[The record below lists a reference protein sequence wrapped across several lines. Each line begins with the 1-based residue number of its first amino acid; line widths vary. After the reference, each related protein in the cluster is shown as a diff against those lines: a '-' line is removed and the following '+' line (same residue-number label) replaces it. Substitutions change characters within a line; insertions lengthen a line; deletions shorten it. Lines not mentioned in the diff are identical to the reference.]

1 MDTDDDKR
9 TIRNKEVRL
18 LTTVYSNMNPF
29 QRLISPRLPQ
39 AAVGMSGEAA
49 TAVQLERR
57 GGGLVVRSAG
67 LLPLPAGLVRPS
79 FDEPNVSD
87 GAELAGALNEL
98 LTSAGQV
105 RRKRWS
111 VALPEAAT
119 RTSILTMETA
129 PASRA
134 EGEEMLRW
142 KTERA
147 LGAPLDELRVSR
159 ERLKQDAQGRERHLV
174 TAVRLSVLAEYEQ
187 VFAALGWNAGLILP
201 RHMGEAWWLMR
212 DGAQAAGADSL
223 LVSSHAEGFTAVVLR
238 AGAPLYVR
246 GVICET
252 EDRADE
258 LYRFLLFYRDRTFP
272 QAAEGVEPPAPLYG
286 AGLGRLLVAGTGLDE
301 SAPRAVQPSDLRL
314 TFPAAGIDFR
324 QIAAPAGLAALAW
337 A

>member
-1 MDTDDDKR
+1 
-9 TIRNKEVRL
+9 
-18 LTTVYSNMNPF
+18 MNPF

-39 AAVGMSGEAA
+39 AAVGLSGEAA
-49 TAVQLERR
+49 SVVHLERR
-57 GGGLVVRSAG
+57 GGGLAVRSAG

-79 FDEPNVSD
+79 FDEQNVSD
-87 GAELAGALNEL
+87 GAELTGALTEL
-98 LTSAGQV
+98 LTSAGQM

-159 ERLKQDAQGRERHLV
+159 ERLRRDAQGRERHLV
-174 TAVRLSVLAEYEQ
+174 TAVRLAVLAEYEQ
-187 VFAALGWNAGLILP
+187 VFAALGWNTGLILP

-212 DGAQAAGADSL
+212 DGGGQASARADSL

-238 AGAPLYVR
+238 AGSPLYVR
-246 GVICET
+246 GVICER

-258 LYRFLLFYRDRTFP
+258 LYRFLLFYRDRTAP
-272 QAAEGVEPPAPLYG
+272 QPAEGEAEAPAPPLYG
-286 AGLGRLLVAGTGLDE
+286 EGIGRLLVAGTGLDE
-301 SAPRAVQPSDLRL
+301 AQAHAIVEETLSAVPRAVQPADLRL

>member
-1 MDTDDDKR
+1 
-9 TIRNKEVRL
+9 
-18 LTTVYSNMNPF
+18 MNPF
-29 QRLISPRLPQ
+29 QKLISPRLPQ
-39 AAVGMSGEAA
+39 AAVAISGEAA
-49 TAVQLERR
+49 SAVQLERR
-57 GGGLVVRSAG
+57 GGGLAVRGAG

-79 FDEPNVSD
+79 FDDGNVADPAS
-87 GAELAGALNEL
+87 LAGALAEL
-98 LTSAGQV
+98 LSSAGLMK
-105 RRKRWS
+105 RRRWS
-111 VALPEAAT
+111 VGLPEAST

-129 PASRA
+129 PASRG

-159 ERLKQDAQGRERHLV
+159 ERLNPDAQGRARHLV

-187 VFAALGWNAGLILP
+187 VFASLGWHPGLVLP

-212 DGAQAAGADSL
+212 DGVGAQRGVGADSL

-238 AGAPLYVR
+238 GGAPLYVR
-246 GVICET
+246 GVVCEV

-258 LYRFLLFYRDRTFP
+258 LYRFLLFYRDRTSP
-272 QAAEGVEPPAPLYG
+272 QAAEGEVATPLYG
-286 AGLGRLLVAGTGLDE
+286 DGIGRMLVAGTGLDE
-301 SAPRAVQPSDLRL
+301 SDASAIVEETLSATPRAVQPSDLRL

>member
-1 MDTDDDKR
+1 
-9 TIRNKEVRL
+9 
-18 LTTVYSNMNPF
+18 MNPF
-29 QRLISPRLPQ
+29 QRLLSPKLPQ
-39 AAVGMSGEAA
+39 AAVGLSGEAA
-49 TAVQLERR
+49 SVVQLERR
-57 GGGLVVRSAG
+57 GGGLAVRSAG

-79 FDEPNVSD
+79 FDEPNVAD
-87 GAELAGALNEL
+87 GAELAGALTEL
-98 LTSAGQV
+98 LTSAGQT

-129 PASRA
+129 PSSRA
-134 EGEEMLRW
+134 EAEEMLRW

-159 ERLKQDAQGRERHLV
+159 EHLKQDAQGRQRYLV
-174 TAVRLSVLAEYEQ
+174 TAVRLTVLAEYEQ
-187 VFAALGWNAGLILP
+187 VFAALDWNAGLILP

-212 DGAQAAGADSL
+212 DGGKPSAGADSL

-258 LYRFLLFYRDRTFP
+258 LYRFLLFYRDRTSP
-272 QAAEGVEPPAPLYG
+272 QAAEGVESATPLYG
-286 AGLGRLLVAGTGLDE
+286 VGLGRLLVAGTGIDE
-301 SAPRAVQPSDLRL
+301 SDARAIIEETLSAAPRAVQPSDLRL

>member
-1 MDTDDDKR
+1 M
-9 TIRNKEVRL
+9 
-18 LTTVYSNMNPF
+18 
-29 QRLISPRLPQ
+29 ISPRLPQ
-39 AAVGMSGEAA
+39 AAVGLSGEAA
-49 TAVQLERR
+49 SVVQLERR
-57 GGGLVVRSAG
+57 GGGLAVRSAG
-67 LLPLPAGLVRPS
+67 LLPLPAGLVRPG
-79 FDEPNVSD
+79 FDEQNVSD
-87 GAELAGALNEL
+87 GAELAGALAEL
-98 LTSAGQV
+98 LASAGQA

-159 ERLKQDAQGRERHLV
+159 ERLKPDAQGRERHLV
-174 TAVRLSVLAEYEQ
+174 TAVRLTVLAEYEQ
-187 VFAALGWNAGLILP
+187 VFAALGWKTGLVLP

-212 DGAQAAGADSL
+212 GGARAAGADSL

-238 AGAPLYVR
+238 AGSPLYVR

-258 LYRFLLFYRDRTFP
+258 LYRFLLFYRDRTSP
-272 QAAEGVEPPAPLYG
+272 QPAEGEAPPPEPAYG
-286 AGLGRLLVAGTGLDE
+286 AGLGRLLVAGTGIDE
-301 SAPRAVQPSDLRL
+301 SDARAIVEETLNAAPRAVQPADLRL
-314 TFPAAGIDFR
+314 SFPEAGLDFR

-337 A
+337 G

>member
-1 MDTDDDKR
+1 
-9 TIRNKEVRL
+9 
-18 LTTVYSNMNPF
+18 MNPF
-29 QRLISPRLPQ
+29 QKLISARLPQ
-39 AAVGMSGEAA
+39 AAVALSGEAA
-49 TAVQLERR
+49 SVVQLERR
-57 GGGLVVRSAG
+57 GGGLAVRSAG

-79 FDEPNVSD
+79 FDEQNVAD
-87 GAELAGALNEL
+87 APELAGALSEL
-98 LTSAGQV
+98 LTSAGLA

-111 VALPEAAT
+111 VGLPEAST

-134 EGEEMLRW
+134 EAEEMLRW

-159 ERLKQDAQGRERHLV
+159 ERLRPDAQGRARYLV
-174 TAVRLSVLAEYEQ
+174 AAVRLTVLAEYEQ
-187 VFAALGWNAGLILP
+187 VFAALGWHAGLVLP

-212 DGAQAAGADSL
+212 DGGEAASAAYGASDSL
-223 LVSSHAEGFTAVVLR
+223 LVSSHAEGFTAVIMR

-246 GVICET
+246 AVVCDA

-258 LYRFLLFYRDRTFP
+258 LYRFLLFYRDRNSP
-272 QAAEGVEPPAPLYG
+272 QPVEGAASPAPPPPAAYG
-286 AGLGRLLVAGTGLDE
+286 EGIGRMLVAGTGIDE
-301 SAPRAVQPSDLRL
+301 SQASAIVEETLSVPPRSVQPGDLRL
-314 TFPAAGIDFR
+314 AFPSREIDFR

>member
-1 MDTDDDKR
+1 
-9 TIRNKEVRL
+9 
-18 LTTVYSNMNPF
+18 MNPF
-29 QRLISPRLPQ
+29 QRIVSPRLPQ
-39 AAVGMSGEAA
+39 AAVGLSGEAA
-49 TAVQLERR
+49 SVVQLERR
-57 GGGLVVRSAG
+57 GGGLAVRSAG
-67 LLPLPAGLVRPS
+67 LLPLPAGLVRPG
-79 FDEPNVSD
+79 FDEPNVAD
-87 GAELAGALNEL
+87 GAELAGALTEL
-98 LTSAGQV
+98 LTSAGQM

-159 ERLKQDAQGRERHLV
+159 EHLRRDAQGRERYLV
-174 TAVRLSVLAEYEQ
+174 SAVRLSVLAEYEQ

-212 DGAQAAGADSL
+212 DGGGPAAADSL

-238 AGAPLYVR
+238 AGSPLYVR

-258 LYRFLLFYRDRTFP
+258 LYRFLLFYRDRTSP
-272 QAAEGVEPPAPLYG
+272 QAAEGEVATPLYG
-286 AGLGRLLVAGTGLDE
+286 DGIGRMLVAGTGLDE
-301 SAPRAVQPSDLRL
+301 SQARA
-314 TFPAAGIDFR
+314 
-324 QIAAPAGLAALAW
+324 
-337 A
+337 

>member
-1 MDTDDDKR
+1 
-9 TIRNKEVRL
+9 
-18 LTTVYSNMNPF
+18 MNPF

-39 AAVGMSGEAA
+39 AAVGLSGEAA
-49 TAVQLERR
+49 SVVQLERR
-57 GGGLVVRSAG
+57 GGGLTVRSAG

-79 FDEPNVSD
+79 FDEQNVSD
-87 GAELAGALNEL
+87 GAELAAALTEL
-98 LTSAGQV
+98 LTSAGQA

-134 EGEEMLRW
+134 EAEEMLRW

-147 LGAPLDELRVSR
+147 LGAPLDELRVTR
-159 ERLKQDAQGRERHLV
+159 EHLRRDAQGRERYLV
-174 TAVRLSVLAEYEQ
+174 SAVRLTVLAEYEQ
-187 VFAALGWNAGLILP
+187 VFAALDWRVGLILP

-212 DGAQAAGADSL
+212 DGGRQAAADSL

-238 AGAPLYVR
+238 GGSPLYVR

-258 LYRFLLFYRDRTFP
+258 LYRFLLFYRDRTSP
-272 QAAEGVEPPAPLYG
+272 QAAEGEAEAPPPLYG
-286 AGLGRLLVAGTGLDE
+286 EGIGRLLVAGTGLDE
-301 SAPRAVQPSDLRL
+301 SQARAIVEETLSAAPRAVQPADLRL
-314 TFPAAGIDFR
+314 AFPAAGIDFR

>member
-1 MDTDDDKR
+1 
-9 TIRNKEVRL
+9 
-18 LTTVYSNMNPF
+18 MNPF
-29 QRLISPRLPQ
+29 KSIVAPRLPQ
-39 AAVGMSGEAA
+39 AVVGLTGEAA
-49 TAVQLERR
+49 SVVQLERR
-57 GGGLVVRSAG
+57 GGGLAIRSAG

-111 VALPEAAT
+111 VALPEAAA

-159 ERLKQDAQGRERHLV
+159 ERLRRDAQGRERYLV
-174 TAVRLSVLAEYEQ
+174 TAVRLAVLAEYEQ
-187 VFAALGWNAGLILP
+187 VFAALGWSVGLIMP

-212 DGAQAAGADSL
+212 DGGPAAAAGADSL

-238 AGAPLYVR
+238 AGSPLYVR

-258 LYRFLLFYRDRTFP
+258 LYRFLLFYRDRTSP
-272 QAAEGVEPPAPLYG
+272 QAAEGVEAPAPLYG
-286 AGLGRLLVAGTGLDE
+286 AGLGRMLVAGTGLDE
-301 SAPRAVQPSDLRL
+301 SDARAIVEETLSAAPRAVQPSDLRL

>member
-1 MDTDDDKR
+1 
-9 TIRNKEVRL
+9 
-18 LTTVYSNMNPF
+18 MNPF
-29 QRLISPRLPQ
+29 QRLISPRLPR
-39 AAVGMSGEAA
+39 AAVGLSGEAA
-49 TAVQLERR
+49 SVVQLERR
-57 GGGLVVRSAG
+57 GGGLAVRSAG
-67 LLPLPAGLVRPS
+67 LLPLPSGLVRPS

-87 GAELAGALNEL
+87 GAGLAGALTEL
-98 LTSAGQV
+98 LTSAGLA

-119 RTSILTMETA
+119 RTSILTLETA
-129 PASRA
+129 PASRG

-142 KTERA
+142 KIERA

-159 ERLKQDAQGRERHLV
+159 ERLRPDAQGRPRYLV
-174 TAVRLSVLAEYEQ
+174 TGVRLALLAEYEQ

-212 DGAQAAGADSL
+212 DGAQPAAAAGADSL

-238 AGAPLYVR
+238 SGSPLYVR

-258 LYRFLLFYRDRTFP
+258 LYRFLLFYRDRTSP
-272 QAAEGVEPPAPLYG
+272 QGAEGELAPPPPLYG
-286 AGLGRLLVAGTGLDE
+286 EGIGRMLVAGTGLE
-301 SAPRAVQPSDLRL
+301 ETEARAIVEETLSAAPRAVRPADLRL
-314 TFPAAGIDFR
+314 AFPEAGIDFR

>member
-1 MDTDDDKR
+1 
-9 TIRNKEVRL
+9 
-18 LTTVYSNMNPF
+18 MNPF
-29 QRLISPRLPQ
+29 QKLISPRLPQ
-39 AAVGMSGEAA
+39 AAVALSGEAA
-49 TAVQLERR
+49 SVVQLERR
-57 GGGLVVRSAG
+57 GGGLAVRSAG
-67 LLPLPAGLVRPS
+67 LLPLPAGLVRPG

-87 GAELAGALNEL
+87 VPELAGALSEL
-98 LTSAGQV
+98 LTSAGLA

-111 VALPEAAT
+111 VGLPEAST

-134 EGEEMLRW
+134 EAEEMLRW

-159 ERLKQDAQGRERHLV
+159 ERLRSDAQGRARYLV
-174 TAVRLSVLAEYEQ
+174 SAVRLSVLADYEQ
-187 VFAALGWNAGLILP
+187 TFSALGWHVGLVLP

-212 DGAQAAGADSL
+212 DGGAPAASVAGGGDSL
-223 LVSSHAEGFTAVVLR
+223 LVSSHTEGFTAVILR
-238 AGAPLYVR
+238 DGAPLYVR

-258 LYRFLLFYRDRTFP
+258 LYRFLLFYRDRTSP
-272 QAAEGVEPPAPLYG
+272 QAAEGADAPPPAYG
-286 AGLGRLLVAGTGLDE
+286 DGIGRLLVAGTGIDVSQA
-301 SAPRAVQPSDLRL
+301 SAIVEETLSVPPRTVQPADLRL
-314 TFPAAGIDFR
+314 AFPTREIDFQ